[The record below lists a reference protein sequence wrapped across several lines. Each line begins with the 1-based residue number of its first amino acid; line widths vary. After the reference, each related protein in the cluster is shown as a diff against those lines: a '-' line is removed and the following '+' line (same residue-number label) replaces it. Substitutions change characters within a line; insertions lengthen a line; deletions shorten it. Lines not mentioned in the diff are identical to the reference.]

1 MHNLKTVLNS
11 IKKLNANKII
21 VSFLLATALFLTTTL
36 SSNMAIA
43 ASNNSATTYPTD
55 DKDLD
60 GLLYDNDNEG
70 ALKNKDDLI
79 DPKIQDK
86 LLDPTQIPAVKQ
98 PTINRT
104 NPDNKLL
111 EKTGEMFDDSGVLG
125 NE

>member
-55 DKDLD
+55 DGDVS
-60 GLLYDNDNEG
+60 GLLDSDSNKAESLNSVNDVV
-70 ALKNKDDLI
+70 
-79 DPKIQDK
+79 DPQAKSK
-86 LLDPTQIPAVKQ
+86 L
-98 PTINRT
+98 
-104 NPDNKLL
+104 
-111 EKTGEMFDDSGVLG
+111 
-125 NE
+125 